1 MLSGSAISPDLCR
14 HRVWWWREKINFVS
28 PDLYR
33 GSGTTTLLHQMI
45 MTVLKRAL
53 LSLSLLTLLLPR
65 ISAGDWLGDKYSL
78 FIHYGLY
85 STYGGVYDDV
95 PVRDGYSEQIFSFGV
110 HYMDVYEASARD
122 FTAERFDADSI
133 AMLAKRAGMRSVVL
147 TAKHHEGFCL
157 WETAT
162 TDFSTAQAPRCGRDL
177 VREMA
182 EACRRAGLR
191 FGLYFSLIDWHF
203 PGAVPYS
210 SHNADPVT
218 AAHHEFNKRQV
229 QELLTKYGP
238 VDELWFDMGS
248 LTPDQSRELYR
259 LVKSLQPK
267 CMVSGR
273 LGNDCADFAVF
284 PDNETPD
291 YAVDIPWQ
299 TAASFFPETWGYRS
313 WQRRGSVTAKVREK
327 LSDLLRVVCGGG
339 KYLLNIGPDGE
350 GGVIPYERQVLERIG
365 AWLDVY
371 GEAVYGTEGVP
382 CDHLLMTRRA
392 DGRAVYLFVPDDRTL
407 VELPALT
414 ASPLAAAALDGKAG
428 VELVSVSGR
437 PAVRCTPLAGV
448 PYRAIC
454 LTFAEPVSLPPH
466 SETIFAYSLA
476 DYYSGLRSVVGYKVV
491 GKELRE
497 ISFPREYE
505 GREVEMNGE
514 VVTLR
519 GRRSEAV
526 SPAVQPAGPH
536 ISRVV
541 GGQLG
546 QMPSDDGVIAQAAE
560 GTILGDSLTGT
571 PDQHRGLLYEQEL
584 TCDRSGE
591 LRVDLRYS
599 GGFLLYLDGE
609 YIDGGFVR
617 EGSETIP
624 LLLSLTPGRHRLQF
638 KLYNGFGPR
647 PYARLT
653 PVEQYELQRMALPP
667 SDIVTL
673 KRPHRF
679 PIASPGHLSALRIR

>member
-1 MLSGSAISPDLCR
+1 
-14 HRVWWWREKINFVS
+14 
-28 PDLYR
+28 
-33 GSGTTTLLHQMI
+33 

-53 LSLSLLTLLLPR
+53 LSLGLLALLLPPVT
-65 ISAGDWLGDKYSL
+65 AGDWLGDKYSL

-85 STYGGVYDDV
+85 STYGGVYDGV
-95 PVRDGYSEQIFSFGV
+95 PVQDGYSEQIFSFGV
-110 HYMDVYEASARD
+110 HYMDIYEASARD

-133 AMLAKRAGMRSVVL
+133 AALAVRAGMRSVVL

-162 TDFSTAQAPRCGRDL
+162 TDFSSARAPCCGRDL
-177 VREMA
+177 VGEMA

-259 LVKSLQPK
+259 LVKRLQPD

-284 PDNETPD
+284 PDNQTPD

-299 TAASFFPETWGYRS
+299 TAASLFPETWGYRS

-414 ASPLAAAALDGKAG
+414 ASPLAAVTLDGKAG

-476 DYYSGLRSVVGYKVV
+476 DYYSGLRSVVGYRVV
-491 GKELRE
+491 GKGLRE

-514 VVTLR
+514 VVTLL

-526 SPAVQPAGPH
+526 SPAVQPAGPLT
-536 ISRVV
+536 SRVV

-546 QMPSDDGVIAQAAE
+546 RMPSDDGVIAQAAE
-560 GTILGDSLTGT
+560 GTILGDSLLGS
-571 PDQHRGLLYEQEL
+571 PDQHRGVLYEQEL

-617 EGSETIP
+617 EGAETIP
-624 LLLSLTPGRHRLQF
+624 LLLPLTPGRHRLQL
-638 KLYNGFGPR
+638 KLYNGFGHR

-653 PVEQYELQRMALPP
+653 PVDRYELQRMALPS

-679 PIASPGHLSALRIR
+679 PIASPAHLSALRIR

>member
-1 MLSGSAISPDLCR
+1 MDEPATFPVQ
-14 HRVWWWREKINFVS
+14 RVLRWWREKINFVS
-28 PDLYR
+28 PDLCR
-33 GSGTTTLLHQMI
+33 GCGPTTLLHQMI

-53 LSLSLLTLLLPR
+53 LSLGLLTLLLPR
-65 ISAGDWLGDKYSL
+65 ISAGNWLGDKYSL

-85 STYGGVYDDV
+85 STYGGVYNGV
-95 PVRDGYSEQIFSFGV
+95 PVQDGYSEQIFSFGV
-110 HYMDVYEASARD
+110 HYMDIYEASARD

-133 AMLAKRAGMRSVVL
+133 AALAKRAGMRSVVL

-162 TDFSTAQAPRCGRDL
+162 TDFSAARAPRCGRDL

-229 QELLTKYGP
+229 RELLTKYGP

-259 LVKSLQPK
+259 LVKRLQPD

-339 KYLLNIGPDGE
+339 KYLFNIGPDGE

-414 ASPLAAAALDGKAG
+414 ASPLVAAALDGKAG
-428 VELVSVSGR
+428 VELDSVSGR

-476 DYYSGLRSVVGYKVV
+476 DYYSGLRSVVGYRVV
-491 GKELRE
+491 GKGLRE

-526 SPAVQPAGPH
+526 SPAVQPAGPLT
-536 ISRVV
+536 SRVV

-546 QMPSDDGVIAQAAE
+546 RMPSDDGVIAQAAE

-617 EGSETIP
+617 EGAETIP
-624 LLLSLTPGRHRLQF
+624 LLLPLTPGRHRLQL

-673 KRPHRF
+673 TRPHRF
-679 PIASPGHLSALRIR
+679 PIASPAHLSALRIR

>member
-1 MLSGSAISPDLCR
+1 MDEPATFPVQ
-14 HRVWWWREKINFVS
+14 RVLRWWREKINFVS
-28 PDLYR
+28 PDLCR
-33 GSGTTTLLHQMI
+33 GSGLTTLPHLMI

-53 LSLSLLTLLLPR
+53 LSLGLLTLLLPR
-65 ISAGDWLGDKYSL
+65 VTAGDWLGDKYSL

-85 STYGGVYDDV
+85 STYGGVYDGV

-110 HYMDVYEASARD
+110 HYMDIYEASARD
-122 FTAERFDADSI
+122 FTAECFDADSI
-133 AMLAKRAGMRSVVL
+133 AALAKRAGMRSVVL

-162 TDFSTAQAPRCGRDL
+162 TDFSSACAPRCGRDL
-177 VREMA
+177 VGEMA

-259 LVKSLQPK
+259 LVKRLQPD

-284 PDNETPD
+284 PDNETPH

-299 TAASFFPETWGYRS
+299 TAASLFPETWGYRS
-313 WQRRGSVTAKVREK
+313 WQRRGSVEEKVWEK

-382 CDHLLMTRRA
+382 CDHLLMTRHA

-407 VELPALT
+407 VELPALA

-448 PYRAIC
+448 PYRAIR
-454 LTFAEPVSLPPH
+454 LTFAEPVSLQPQ

-476 DYYSGLRSVVGYKVV
+476 DYYSGLRSVVGYRVV
-491 GKELRE
+491 GKGLRE

-526 SPAVQPAGPH
+526 SPAVQPAGPL

-546 QMPSDDGVIAQAAE
+546 RMPSDDGVIAQAAE

-591 LRVDLRYS
+591 LRVDLIYT

-624 LLLSLTPGRHRLQF
+624 LLLSLTPGRHRLQL

>member
-1 MLSGSAISPDLCR
+1 
-14 HRVWWWREKINFVS
+14 
-28 PDLYR
+28 
-33 GSGTTTLLHQMI
+33 MI

-53 LSLSLLTLLLPR
+53 LSLGLLALLLPPVT
-65 ISAGDWLGDKYSL
+65 AGDWLGDKYSL

-85 STYGGVYDDV
+85 STYGGVYDGM
-95 PVRDGYSEQIFSFGV
+95 PVQDGYSEQIFSFGV
-110 HYMDVYEASARD
+110 HYMDIYEASARD

-133 AMLAKRAGMRSVVL
+133 AALAKRAGMRSVVL

-162 TDFSTAQAPRCGRDL
+162 TDFSSARVPRCGRDL

-218 AAHHEFNKRQV
+218 AAHHEYNKRQV
-229 QELLTKYGP
+229 RELLTKYGP
-238 VDELWFDMGS
+238 VDELWFDMGT

-382 CDHLLMTRRA
+382 CDHLLMTRHA

-407 VELPALT
+407 VELPALA

-448 PYRAIC
+448 PYRAIR
-454 LTFAEPVSLPPH
+454 LTFAEPVSLQPQ

-476 DYYSGLRSVVGYKVV
+476 DYYSGLRSVVGYRVV
-491 GKELRE
+491 GKGLRE

-526 SPAVQPAGPH
+526 SPAVQPAGPL

-546 QMPSDDGVIAQAAE
+546 RMPSDDGVIAQAAE

-591 LRVDLRYS
+591 LRVDLIYT

>member
-1 MLSGSAISPDLCR
+1 MTYLKLKCVTPA
-14 HRVWWWREKINFVS
+14 RVVRWWREKINFVS
-28 PDLYR
+28 PDLYK

-53 LSLSLLTLLLPR
+53 ISLGLLTLLLPR

-85 STYGGVYDDV
+85 STYGGVYDGV
-95 PVRDGYSEQIFSFGV
+95 PVRDGYSEQIFSFGI
-110 HYMDVYEASARD
+110 HYMDIYEASARD
-122 FTAERFDADSI
+122 FTAERFDANSI

-162 TDFSTAQAPRCGRDL
+162 TDFSSACAPRCGRDL
-177 VREMA
+177 VGEMV

-218 AAHHEFNKRQV
+218 AAHHEYNKRQV
-229 QELLTKYGP
+229 RELLTKYGP

-291 YAVDIPWQ
+291 YAMDIPWQ
-299 TAASFFPETWGYRS
+299 TAVSFFPETWGYRS
-313 WQRRGSVTAKVREK
+313 WQRRGCVEEKVREK

-350 GGVIPYERQVLERIG
+350 GGVVPFERQVLERMG
-365 AWLDVY
+365 AWLRVY
-371 GEAVYGTEGVP
+371 GEAVYGTDGLSAQGQ
-382 CDHLLMTRRA
+382 LLTRRA
-392 DGRAVYLFVPDDRTL
+392 DGRAVYLFVPDDRTV

-414 ASPLAAAALDGKAG
+414 SLPLTAAALDGEAG
-428 VELVSVSGR
+428 VELVSVGGR
-437 PAVRCTPLAGV
+437 PAVRCTPHAGV

-454 LTFAEPVSLPPH
+454 LTFAEPVSLQPQ

-476 DYYSGLRSVVGYKVV
+476 DYYSGLRSVVGYRVV
-491 GKELRE
+491 GKGLRE

-514 VVTLR
+514 IVTLR
-519 GRRSEAV
+519 GRSSGATSPEVRLVGALTCRS
-526 SPAVQPAGPH
+526 
-536 ISRVV
+536 V

-546 QMPSDDGVIAQAAE
+546 RMPSDDGVIPQSVE
-560 GTILGDSLTGT
+560 GTMLGDSLLGS
-571 PDQHRGLLYEQEL
+571 PDQHRGVLYEQEL
-584 TCDRSGE
+584 TCDQSGD
-591 LRVDLRYS
+591 LRVDLSYS

-609 YIDGGFVR
+609 YIDGGYVR
-617 EGSETIP
+617 EGAETIP
-624 LLLSLTPGRHRLQF
+624 LLLSLTRGRHKLQL
-638 KLYNGFGPR
+638 KLYNGFGSR
-647 PYARLT
+647 PYARLRA
-653 PVEQYELQRMALPP
+653 VDRYELRRMALPP

-679 PIASPGHLSALRIR
+679 PIASPAHLSALRIR